1 MTMSYARAA
10 GACLL
15 TGCLLAAPAGAQSPP
30 GPGAS
35 GSTVIRT
42 VLATTGLPSVTDTP
56 LHFRLLRVT
65 VPGGESTTYSGATG
79 IIYLLSGG
87 LAVSVDGDRQTL
99 REGDAVVVTKGKTA
113 ALRTTGSD
121 PATLLYFMLPR
132 VEELNAPGPRAPLAA
147 TELYRTAAPIP
158 GLKSGP
164 YEFSLV
170 RVSFPPRFPLNPP
183 HHRSGAALYY
193 VLSGTGAT
201 ATGGRTEARPAAS
214 IQYEPFDLIHQWTNP
229 GGAPLVLLQANIS
242 QEGVPAVI
250 FESGAPSP
258 APR

>member
-1 MTMSYARAA
+1 MTIAYARAL

-15 TGCLLAAPAGAQSPP
+15 TGSLLAPTAGAQGPP
-30 GPGAS
+30 GPGAP

-42 VLATTGLPSVTDTP
+42 VLGATGLPSVTDTP

-65 VPGGESTTYSGATG
+65 VPAGESTMDSGTTG
-79 IIYLLSGG
+79 IIYVLSGG

-99 REGDAVVVTKGKTA
+99 REGDAAVVTKGKMVT
-113 ALRTTGSD
+113 LRTTGSD
-121 PATLLYFMLPR
+121 PATLLHFMLPR
-132 VEELNAPGPRAPLAA
+132 IEELSAPGPRAPLAA

-158 GLKSGP
+158 GLKPGP

-193 VLSGTGAT
+193 VLSGTGAI
-201 ATGGRTEARPAAS
+201 AFGGRTEARPAAS
-214 IQYEPFDLIHQWTNP
+214 IQYEPFDFIHQWTNP

-250 FESGAPSP
+250 FESGAPGP